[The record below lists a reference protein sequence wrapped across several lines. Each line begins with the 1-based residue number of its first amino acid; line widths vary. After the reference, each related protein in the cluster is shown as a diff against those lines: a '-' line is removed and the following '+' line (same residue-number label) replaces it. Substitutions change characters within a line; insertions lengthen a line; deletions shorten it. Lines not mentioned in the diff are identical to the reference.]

1 MGDAPIYGRHLL
13 LKRDRP
19 KQRNPLASSPEMMA
33 QSSTPTRVNRYITM
47 TKIAKLATQGAT
59 RLGKSGGLQSLSG
72 GFQRHYFPFKDGDRK
87 KTTTLDVQEFISRF
101 LLHVL
106 PEGFVR
112 IRHFGFLANRS
123 KKQILA
129 QCRKLLKLDPA
140 APE

>member
-1 MGDAPIYGRHLL
+1 M
-13 LKRDRP
+13 
-19 KQRNPLASSPEMMA
+19 
-33 QSSTPTRVNRYITM
+33 
-47 TKIAKLATQGAT
+47 LATQGAT

-112 IRHFGFLANRS
+112 TRHFGFLANRS

-140 APE
+140 APEISNKSAQDLLRELTGIDLSRCPLCQKGIMIVVGDLPPLSSSLRWDSS